1 MEPCPAVQLAPPV
14 RDHEQAAEDRITV
27 EAPALPSSGS
37 VALDY
42 ILGAYGIVGAYGD
55 CGKAF
60 LGASGLR
67 GPSPR
72 FSADGGALRNSGV
85 Q

>member
-1 MEPCPAVQLAPPV
+1 LAPPI
-14 RDHEQAAEDRITV
+14 RDLEQAAEDRITV
-27 EAPALPSSGS
+27 EAPARPSGGS

-42 ILGAYGIVGAYGD
+42 ILGAYGD

-67 GPSPR
+67 GTNPR
-72 FSADGGALRNSGV
+72 FSVGALRNSGV